1 MTHVSVPFGRS
12 NTPGCGVI
20 PVGSAGCSSPD
31 RAPAFINSA
40 GLQKCN
46 VMRWILGAVRL
57 QILLYEGIC
66 CSEGFGCAVLLTLA
80 VSAQRSLTPDS
91 AGSQA
96 WTRRWLLLGMMW
108 SSVLPSQG

>member
-1 MTHVSVPFGRS
+1 MSVPFGRG
-12 NTPGCGVI
+12 NTSGCGVI
-20 PVGSAGCSSPD
+20 PVGSAEQGCSSPD
-31 RAPAFINSA
+31 HAAAFINA
-40 GLQKCN
+40 AELQKCS
-46 VMRWILGAVRL
+46 VMRWISGAVRL

-66 CSEGFGCAVLLTLA
+66 CSEGFGCAALLMLA

-108 SSVLPSQG
+108 SSLLSSQG